1 MAMGCCSACHRHVM
15 ATESACPFCQG
26 AVKNCWSAGT
36 IMKHTIVGV
45 SLIAGSAVLSACPAY
60 GVPAPPRATPYL
72 PPYPN
77 EQSSA
82 IPTTPPS
89 IPPSAQP

>member
-1 MAMGCCSACHRHVM
+1 M

-26 AVKNCWSAGT
+26 AVKHCWSAGT

-60 GVPAPPRATPYL
+60 GGPMPPRTSPI
-72 PPYPN
+72 P
-77 EQSSA
+77 SGMTSA

>member
-60 GVPAPPRATPYL
+60 GVPQPPMTTPI
-72 PPYPN
+72 PGGMA
-77 EQSSA
+77 SA
-82 IPTTPPS
+82 IPTTHPS